1 MFAAIFLF
9 VSNKLYF
16 CNSLSQYSILTFLVM
31 AVVKEIIVDSG
42 TLYVWHI
49 TESLEELRASLQ
61 LSAISQERLT
71 KMKSENHQKAFL
83 AVRQVL
89 RQLNIADV
97 DLCYDTNGKPS
108 LCTRKHISISH
119 SFDYAIVAISE
130 KNIGVDVELIRDKI
144 IRLSGKFCNEKELAL
159 APVSLEDKKEYL
171 TEIWSVKEA
180 LFKMCNSRSLSFA
193 QDMDVD
199 VKQKQAKISQGDF
212 KINMH
217 YQTFRIED
225 YVFVVSY

>member
-1 MFAAIFLF
+1 MGI
-9 VSNKLYF
+9 
-16 CNSLSQYSILTFLVM
+16 
-31 AVVKEIIVDSG
+31 VKEIIVDSG

-49 TESLEELRASLQ
+49 TESIEELKASLQ
-61 LSAISQERLT
+61 LSAASQERLT
-71 KMKSENHQKAFL
+71 KMKSEHHQKAFL

-89 RQLNIADV
+89 RQLNLADE

-108 LCTRKHISISH
+108 LCTGKHISISH
-119 SFDYAIVAISE
+119 SFDYAIVAISK

-144 IRLSGKFCNEKELAL
+144 VRLSGKFCNERELAL
-159 APVSLEDKKEYL
+159 APEPVDDKMDYL

-193 QDMDVD
+193 QDMEVN
-199 VKQKQAKISQGDF
+199 VEKKHAVISQGDF
-212 KINMH
+212 QINMH
-217 YQTFRIED
+217 YHTFRIAD